1 MEDGMIDG
9 LDGIEAIT
17 LFAED
22 LAAAR
27 RFYEDVFGLTA
38 VFEDA
43 VSAAYRFGSQ
53 LLNVL
58 QAAQAPELVT
68 PLAVGA
74 AGQGPRL
81 MFTIHVAN
89 VDAIC
94 AEFGRHGVVLLNG
107 PIDRPWG
114 RRTAAF
120 RDPAG
125 MVWEVAH
132 DL

>member
-1 MEDGMIDG
+1 MVEG

-27 RFYEDVFGLTA
+27 RFYEEVFGLTA

-43 VSAAYRFGSQ
+43 VSAAYRFGPQ

-58 QAAQAPELVT
+58 QASQAPELVT
-68 PLAVGA
+68 PLAIGA
-74 AGQGPRL
+74 ADHGPRL
-81 MFTIHVAN
+81 MFTIHVTS

-94 AEFGRHGVVLLNG
+94 AQLAAHGVTLLNG

-125 MVWEVAH
+125 IV
-132 DL
+132 